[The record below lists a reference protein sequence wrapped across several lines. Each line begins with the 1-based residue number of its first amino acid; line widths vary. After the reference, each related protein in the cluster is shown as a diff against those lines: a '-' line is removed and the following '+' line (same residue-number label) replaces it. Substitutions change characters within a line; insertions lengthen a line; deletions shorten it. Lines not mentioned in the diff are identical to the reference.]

1 MPVMIP
7 ALETVFFTSLFPMSS
22 TVHHTTIAEIRLL
35 NEIGEF
41 QKLYLRES
49 HTMGLRVCLPGS
61 LSLTPPDQGRAGS
74 VIEEMRY
81 ILWGL
86 CPGWSLPSQQGQL
99 QRCWLLWQSES
110 EAVSRSFASD
120 SLGPQW
126 TVARQAPPSKG
137 FSRQEY
143 WSGLPCPLAHAGAGG
158 LVPTNDKGPFHL
170 HPSDLSKSRG
180 QVDIRSDIGEHE
192 HSLQACP
199 LELTFSSLCAW
210 ITWRGF

>member
-7 ALETVFFTSLFPMSS
+7 TLETVFFTSLFPMSS

-81 ILWGL
+81 SVGT
-86 CPGWSLPSQQGQL
+86 LPQVVTALTAGPVA
-99 QRCWLLWQSES
+99 
-110 EAVSRSFASD
+110 AVLAA
-120 SLGPQW
+120 
-126 TVARQAPPSKG
+126 VA
-137 FSRQEY
+137 E
-143 WSGLPCPLAHAGAGG
+143 
-158 LVPTNDKGPFHL
+158 
-170 HPSDLSKSRG
+170 
-180 QVDIRSDIGEHE
+180 
-192 HSLQACP
+192 
-199 LELTFSSLCAW
+199 
-210 ITWRGF
+210 